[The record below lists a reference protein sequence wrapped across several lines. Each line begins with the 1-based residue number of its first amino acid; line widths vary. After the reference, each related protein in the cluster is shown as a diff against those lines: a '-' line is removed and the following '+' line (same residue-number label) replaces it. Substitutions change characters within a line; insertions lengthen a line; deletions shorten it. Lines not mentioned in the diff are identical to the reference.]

1 MSEYTDLKNNTYKI
15 SQSSI
20 ANSSENEKHREEIIE
35 ELYRIFDKK

>member
-20 ANSSENEKHREEIIE
+20 VSDLQSERQKEEIIE
-35 ELYRIFDKK
+35 ALYSIFDKK